1 MVAPALVRVR
11 YNEVRLSWDLVTD
24 FDKSGRDVINSYQVW
39 WDKGL
44 NDWVKLTTD
53 SD

>member
-1 MVAPALVRVR
+1 MVSPALVRVR

-39 WDKGL
+39 WDKG
-44 NDWVKLTTD
+44 TD
-53 SD
+53 